1 MLQKFVTNIL
11 MGFKILCRVGELD
24 FVFFQN
30 YPMYVAPTM
39 SLRGPAPQALRRA
52 RSASCDGTG
61 RTGRTDGRSTKV
73 PFNFLETFWAF
84 KTCIYI
90 YT

>member
-11 MGFKILCRVGELD
+11 MGFKILCPVGELD
-24 FVFFQN
+24 FFFQN

-52 RSASCDGTG
+52 RSASLMGRVDGW
-61 RTGRTDGRSTKV
+61 DGHQ
-73 PFNFLETFWAF
+73 
-84 KTCIYI
+84 
-90 YT
+90 